1 MKWWQAVGIKKE
13 EAGHDSDK
21 RPDEDRP
28 FQKELTGK
36 KTSRDTWLIMALL
49 GILLLIVV
57 FPAGTGNRKKD
68 SDPKKA
74 ETLEG
79 GITDSIT
86 GTIMQSSQ
94 PGTES
99 LSQTEAYAR
108 ALEKRLEETLH
119 CMEGAGAVKVMI
131 TLKSS
136 EEAVVEKDV
145 PVIRNSTV
153 ENDAE
158 GGSRS
163 VNEYSSSESTIYG
176 TDQSGGSTPY
186 VVKKM
191 EPAVEGVVV
200 IAQGGGNEK
209 LCKNITEAIQALFG
223 IEPHKIKVVKMKTTG

>member
-1 MKWWQAVGIKKE
+1 MKWTQAAGSKG
-13 EAGHDSDK
+13 EAGHELDK
-21 RPDEDRP
+21 KPDEAGA
-28 FQKELTGK
+28 FQEKHTGK
-36 KTSRDTWLIMALL
+36 KASRDTWLIMALL

-57 FPAGTGNRKKD
+57 FPTGTGNRKNN
-68 SDPKKA
+68 SDTKKA
-74 ETLEG
+74 ETSEG

-86 GTIMQSSQ
+86 GTITESSQ
-94 PGTES
+94 MGAES
-99 LSQTEAYAR
+99 LSRTEAYAR
-108 ALEKRLEETLH
+108 ALEKRLEETLR

-176 TDQSGGSTPY
+176 TDQSGTSTPY